1 MLPKRGFTHHFP
13 PCLREGVLSL
23 PSLSDLFGS
32 CSSRSRNGFT
42 VTNVGFLAFSPLVW
56 VSVVPRKHPAHS
68 LKRLVSIG
76 TASRARQFAIVE
88 K

>member
-1 MLPKRGFTHHFP
+1 MLPKRGFTHHSP
-13 PCLREGVLSL
+13 PCPREGVLSR
-23 PSLSDLFGS
+23 LSDLFGS

-56 VSVVPRKHPAHS
+56 VSMVPRKHPAHS